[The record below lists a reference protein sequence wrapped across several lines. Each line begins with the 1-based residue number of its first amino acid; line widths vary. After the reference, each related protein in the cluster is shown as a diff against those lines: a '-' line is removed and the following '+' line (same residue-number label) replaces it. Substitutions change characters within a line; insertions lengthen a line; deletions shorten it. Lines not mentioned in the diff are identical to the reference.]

1 MKHTKK
7 KRLLAIVLCMILV
20 LSTGIAAFANENV
33 GLQSVACQAA
43 TLERVI
49 KNAEGEDVGTLIAD
63 IPEGTFLASSS
74 DANIQMDVQADVG
87 ADGVFDRVQQQLEAN
102 GETGYTLN
110 NYVMADVTFYVN
122 GEKQV
127 PQQPI
132 TFTVKGT
139 NLDSQKA
146 VAFSD
151 DRQNNPTF
159 PDVTEVTAEDGSK
172 TLQFTAE
179 TTSETVV
186 YGVAEK
192 EEAQTTEPEQ
202 EENALEEDENV
213 AVGEVKNVEAVENKE
228 VVEQEIQKAQENDT
242 NMAAVYTA
250 PMVSIT
256 ESYGKLTA
264 AYSDTN
270 AEVGYVWYRSINGA
284 PETMQIPTQY
294 TSTTGTNLGKDI
306 STDGKEL
313 YISLNGGALKYNGNE
328 SVIYKVSAYSK
339 ADLNEYGLPKDG
351 ATALATSDS
360 YSVTGYYE
368 VQNGSFE
375 TPVVTKLHKN
385 TNNWQF
391 SNENYKAL
399 GGAWQTTGTHDANEW
414 SDSEGAD
421 IEIVTADKTNSKKD
435 LSGCSWYGT
444 EAAADGNQFAEL
456 NCEADGALYQ
466 DVLTTPGETLNYQ
479 VAHRARGSHKNATL
493 EEDTM
498 YVVIMPTQMAIEKG
512 ITTQDK
518 VQDVIN
524 NRANDT
530 YAGATVVE
538 YTDDDQSWTTHT
550 GVYNVM
556 NSGQYSTRFFFVS
569 GATASGNKTV
579 GNFIDNVKFT
589 RDKLTPA
596 AGTANITVTK
606 TITGLDATAA
616 DTLARQLTFKV
627 GEVKTLS
634 YNDMT
639 WSYANGVYRGS
650 AVVNIPE
657 NKCGD
662 LQIEENGTLDVTGYT
677 RNTSVFVDSTV
688 AGSGIT
694 STTVNVA
701 VGNSKNV
708 EFKNNYT
715 QNGGSGETVESK
727 MLHEKYIKRNADGTY
742 DITLNASGTI
752 GTETNKALVDV
763 VLVVDTSGSMNDK
776 TSSSDRKSKTK
787 LEDTK
792 SAINALV
799 DAFNAKSETVDTKYK
814 LVEFNTFA
822 KTKTD
827 NWITGTQLKNTIKKL
842 EADGGT
848 NYDQGLRQGA
858 TAINSAR
865 TGARKI
871 VIFLTDG
878 EPTFY
883 GSEKV
888 NGKYPYG
895 YGTDTSNATLQ
906 AALRA
911 AYSINCS
918 DFYAV
923 GIGLPSSINIYTHDG
938 LINGST
944 DNRKWNANHRAGSS
958 YCSEKGTKTGYG
970 KNALDI
976 LRNVSG
982 EVLLKEVSGSTSA
995 ATKDA
1000 INYANS
1006 SDLTSKFSS
1015 IAGDILNLAC
1025 TNVTISDTLSKYVD
1039 TTTATKLKVNIAK
1052 KNTDGSFTTIEGDG
1066 REFDLA
1072 GGDVYE
1078 GSDKI
1083 ATASYDA
1090 TTKTATLEFEDNYKF
1105 KENYYYYISIT
1116 NVVPNQTALDEYG
1129 KTAYPNVGDNF
1140 TDASENRYNAIT
1152 GGTSSKKPGFY
1163 SNSEAKISYKWKD
1176 SNVEENY
1183 NNPVVQVEQINVS
1196 KKWEG
1201 ISNAKDTV
1209 LAQLVDKDGNPVSG
1223 RIIKLTSQNN
1233 YTGSFIVEEA
1243 DNYGGVRELKLD
1255 DEKGTISYE
1264 NHKYSMVDADG
1275 TTTIGNVSYKVTY
1288 TNNND
1293 SYTITNTRN
1302 TQKIKI
1308 LKTRHANGTD
1318 DIYLEGAKFT
1328 LADGSGKVVKIGI
1341 NTNGT
1346 YISDANGL
1354 VLEGD
1359 IAYGTYTLT
1368 EVKAPAGYTK
1378 LTDAVTITVDEKGIT
1393 IPDNT
1398 NISIKKAS
1406 DGVYTITVVNNL
1418 IYELP
1423 HTGGP
1428 GIYLFMIGGILLMGA
1443 AAWILYKNKCREV
1456 LKR

>member
-87 ADGVFDRVQQQLEAN
+87 ADGVLDRVQQQLEAN

-159 PDVTEVTAEDGSK
+159 PDVTEVTTEDGSK

-228 VVEQEIQKAQENDT
+228 VVEQEIQKAQENDK

-375 TPVVTKLHKN
+375 TPVITDLHKN

-399 GGAWQTTGTHDANEW
+399 GGAWQTTGTHDASEW

-421 IEIVTADKTNSKKD
+421 IEIVTADKTNSNKD
-435 LSGCSWYGT
+435 LSGYSWYGT

-479 VAHRARGSHKNATL
+479 VAHRARGSRIDATA
-493 EEDTM
+493 ENDTM

-569 GATASGNKTV
+569 GATASGKKTV

-596 AGTANITVTK
+596 AGTASITVTK
-606 TITGLDATAA
+606 TITGLDAEAA
-616 DTLARQLTFKV
+616 DALARRLTFKV
-627 GEVKTLS
+627 GDVKTLS
-634 YNDMT
+634 YDEMT

-662 LQIEENGTLDVTGYT
+662 LQVEESGALDVTGYT

-763 VLVVDTSGSMNDK
+763 VLVVDTSGSMKEK
-776 TSSSDRKSKTK
+776 TSSGRNSKTK

-799 DAFNAKSETVDTKYK
+799 DAFNAKSETVDTEYK

-822 KTKTD
+822 ETKTD
-827 NWITGTQLKNTIKKL
+827 NWVDGAQLKKTVSNLRAT
-842 EADGGT
+842 GGT
-848 NYDQGLRQGA
+848 NYDQGLQQGA

-883 GSEKV
+883 GTDIGS
-888 NGKYPYG
+888 NGYLAG
-895 YGTDTSNATLQ
+895 LGNATSNATLQ
-906 AALRA
+906 AALVSA
-911 AYSINCS
+911 KAVECN

-923 GIGLPSSINIYTHDG
+923 GVGLSSSINIYTHDG
-938 LINGST
+938 RFNENSYNNIYWNHGWGRCPDKGSKSGNYCIL
-944 DNRKWNANHRAGSS
+944 DN
-958 YCSEKGTKTGYG
+958 
-970 KNALDI
+970 I
-976 LRNVSG
+976 SG
-982 EVLLKEVSGSTSA
+982 ETLLTYVSSNTSA

-1006 SDLTSKFSS
+1006 SDLTSKFTS

-1090 TTKTATLEFEDNYKF
+1090 TTKTATLKFKDNYKF

-1255 DEKGTISYE
+1255 DENGTISYE

-1288 TNNND
+1288 TNKNND

-1318 DIYLEGAKFT
+1318 DIYLEGAEFT
-1328 LADGSGKVVKIGI
+1328 LADSSGKVVKIGI

-1378 LTDAVTITVDEKGIT
+1378 LTDAVTITVDEKGIK

-1418 IYELP
+1418 LYELP

-1428 GIYLFMIGGILLMGA
+1428 GIYLFTIGGILLMGA